1 MNEQTQ
7 VQNAQNENQAQGTK
21 KGINWTGINWTG
33 VLKVGG
39 TFILGGAVG
48 AGAMYL
54 YEKHNADNNTPNA
67 ESAFI

>member
-1 MNEQTQ
+1 MKGSNLMNNNNN
-7 VQNAQNENQAQGTK
+7 QNQNTEAQETTK
-21 KGINWTGINWTG
+21 KNINWTG
-33 VLKVGG
+33 VLKVTG

-54 YEKHNADNNTPNA
+54 YEKHNADNNNTPNA